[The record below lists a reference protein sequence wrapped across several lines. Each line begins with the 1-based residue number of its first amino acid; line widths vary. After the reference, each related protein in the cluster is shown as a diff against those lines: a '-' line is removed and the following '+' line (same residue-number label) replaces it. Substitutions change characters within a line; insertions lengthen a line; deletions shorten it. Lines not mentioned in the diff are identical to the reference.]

1 MSQKYISFHIYFSG
15 KEHSLIIANVIRI
28 EFKMLLYVMDS
39 RNWHLNEYRIQQT
52 QLTTTTFNILAQPV
66 ELYTGTSF

>member
-15 KEHSLIIANVIRI
+15 KEYSVIIANIIRI
-28 EFKMLLYVMDS
+28 EFNRMDS

>member
-1 MSQKYISFHIYFSG
+1 MLY
-15 KEHSLIIANVIRI
+15 ELSLISDSDIQDKGIWY
-28 EFKMLLYVMDS
+28 FLPYHQMLLYVMDS

>member
-1 MSQKYISFHIYFSG
+1 MLY
-15 KEHSLIIANVIRI
+15 ELSLISDS
-28 EFKMLLYVMDS
+28 YVMDS
-39 RNWHLNEYRIQQT
+39 RNCHLNEYRIQQT

>member
-1 MSQKYISFHIYFSG
+1 MSQKYISFHIYFSV

-28 EFKMLLYVMDS
+28 EFNYVMDS